1 MYDILVVD
9 DDLFALAL
17 LEEQLKN
24 YGDFFT
30 PVYASNGKEAV
41 EILSQ
46 VEISLLV
53 TDLIMPGDINGWHLI
68 EYIENF
74 HPNIPIIVIT
84 GCKDEEK
91 VAELDGRVR
100 EILLK
105 PIRVKQLVKIV
116 TNILNEDIASG
127 NLKGVSVGSFLQLL
141 EMDEK
146 TCLLEV
152 GTSPQNKGLLY
163 IHQGKLYDAEYG
175 DLQEYDA
182 ACRLIA
188 MDNVSFKI
196 KALPKLEIRRRI
208 KGELMSIIMD
218 AMKMKDEVKDYEQE
232 LPPQQNDK
240 GEEQPKAFE
249 TDWRKSIKEE
259 EEKEKEKEEE
269 LRANSMIESGTA
281 SFPQMS
287 GDEQSSGSRNNERS
301 ENISTPST
309 PGYGESHN
317 DNGNNKN
324 NTNTSN
330 NDRRSGYDTRNES
343 SHESS
348 TASNPA
354 LMPLASCS
362 TEDCT
367 ITLESIL
374 QKLRGIKGYKGSGIM
389 NFTGETIASDCLV
402 ANLDLASAG
411 AVFND
416 VFRSAQE
423 TAAIAG
429 LYTCQE
435 LTLRTKDCIII
446 LCASGAIS
454 AVPFHLIA
462 ILDKEGNQALAK
474 MQLTKIIP
482 LAAQELN

>member
-17 LEEQLKN
+17 LEEQLKS

-30 PVYASNGKEAV
+30 PVYASNGKEAI

-53 TDLIMPGDINGWHLI
+53 TDLIMPGEINGWHLI

-91 VAELDGRVR
+91 VAELEGRVR

-152 GTSPQNKGLLY
+152 GTSPKNKGLLY

-218 AMKMKDEVKDYEQE
+218 AMKLKDEVKPYELE
-232 LPPQQNDK
+232 LPPQAHNK
-240 GEEQPKAFE
+240 GEEQHKAFE
-249 TDWRKSIKEE
+249 ADWHQSVKEE
-259 EEKEKEKEEE
+259 EEEDIIAD
-269 LRANSMIESGTA
+269 L
-281 SFPQMS
+281 
-287 GDEQSSGSRNNERS
+287 
-301 ENISTPST
+301 NIDPT
-309 PGYGESHN
+309 PGFPAQTNKVVHN
-317 DNGNNKN
+317 
-324 NTNTSN
+324 TVS
-330 NDRRSGYDTRNES
+330 
-343 SHESS
+343 
-348 TASNPA
+348 A
-354 LMPLASCS
+354 PLASFSTENCS
-362 TEDCT
+362 TN
-367 ITLESIL
+367 LESIL
-374 QKLRGIKGYKGSGIM
+374 EKLRGIKGYKGSGIM
-389 NFTGETIASDCLV
+389 DFTGETIALDSLDSS
-402 ANLDLASAG
+402 LDLASAG

-416 VFRSAQE
+416 IFRSAQE
-423 TAAIAG
+423 STATSG
-429 LYTCQE
+429 LRACNE
-435 LTLRTKDCIII
+435 LTLKTQDCIII
-446 LCASGAIS
+446 LCASGAES

-462 ILDKEGNQALAK
+462 ILDKDGNQALTK
-474 MQLTKIIP
+474 MQLAKIIP

>member
-53 TDLIMPGDINGWHLI
+53 TDLIMPGEINGWHLI

-74 HPNIPIIVIT
+74 HPSIPIVVIT

-91 VAELDGRVR
+91 VAELEGRVR

-152 GTSPQNKGLLY
+152 GTSPKNKGLLY

-175 DLQEYDA
+175 GLQEYEA

-218 AMKMKDEVKDYEQE
+218 AMKMKDEVKEGKS
-232 LPPQQNDK
+232 LGFPPQTDH
-240 GEEQPKAFE
+240 GENHRRAFE
-249 TDWRKSIKEE
+249 GDWRQAIKDEE
-259 EEKEKEKEEE
+259 EEEHEPAGNPAEEPT
-269 LRANSMIESGTA
+269 IEPVVTA
-281 SFPQMS
+281 PAAHTYAQPPAAA
-287 GDEQSSGSRNNERS
+287 E
-301 ENISTPST
+301 
-309 PGYGESHN
+309 
-317 DNGNNKN
+317 KN
-324 NTNTSN
+324 NT
-330 NDRRSGYDTRNES
+330 
-343 SHESS
+343 
-348 TASNPA
+348 
-354 LMPLASCS
+354 PLACCS
-362 TEDCT
+362 TEGCT
-367 ITLESIL
+367 TSLESIL
-374 QKLRGIKGYKGSGIM
+374 KRLRGIKGYKGAGIM
-389 NFTGETIASDCLV
+389 DFSGETIATDCLDSNFNI
-402 ANLDLASAG
+402 ARIG

-416 VFRSAQE
+416 VFRSAHE
-423 TAAIAG
+423 KAECSG
-429 LYTCQE
+429 LNACNE
-435 LTLRTKDCIII
+435 LTLKTEDAIII
-446 LCASGAIS
+446 ICGSGAES
-454 AVPFHLIA
+454 TVPFHLIA
-462 ILDKEGNQALAK
+462 VLDKDGNQALTK
-474 MQLTKIIP
+474 MQLAKIIP

>member
-17 LEEQLKN
+17 LEEQLKS

-53 TDLIMPGDINGWHLI
+53 TDLIMPGEINGWHLI

-74 HPNIPIIVIT
+74 HPNIPVIVIT

-91 VAELDGRVR
+91 VTELEGRVR

-116 TNILNEDIASG
+116 TSILNENIASG

-152 GTSPQNKGLLY
+152 GTSPKNKGLLY

-175 DLQEYDA
+175 DLQEYEA

-218 AMKMKDEVKDYEQE
+218 AMKMKDEVKQGETLE
-232 LPPQQNDK
+232 LPPRND
-240 GEEQPKAFE
+240 EEEHHSRAFE
-249 TDWRKSIKEE
+249 ADWHQAIRDEE
-259 EEKEKEKEEE
+259 EEEEE
-269 LRANSMIESGTA
+269 EQEPADDRIIEQVTA
-281 SFPQMS
+281 PAA
-287 GDEQSSGSRNNERS
+287 E
-301 ENISTPST
+301 
-309 PGYGESHN
+309 
-317 DNGNNKN
+317 N
-324 NTNTSN
+324 NT
-330 NDRRSGYDTRNES
+330 
-343 SHESS
+343 
-348 TASNPA
+348 
-354 LMPLASCS
+354 MPLAFCS
-362 TEDCT
+362 TKSCT
-367 ITLESIL
+367 TSLESIL
-374 QKLRGIKGYKGSGIM
+374 ERLRGIKGYKGSGIM
-389 NFTGETIASDCLV
+389 NFTGETIAADSLDSS
-402 ANLDLASAG
+402 LDLASAG

-423 TAAIAG
+423 TAEISG
-429 LYTCQE
+429 LHVCHE
-435 LTLRTKDCIII
+435 LTLKTRDCIII
-446 LCASGAIS
+446 LCSSGVES

-462 ILDKEGNQALAK
+462 VLDKDGNQALTK
-474 MQLTKIIP
+474 MQLAKIIP